1 MLSKE
6 THVDPTESLLKPR
19 TESLVAS
26 SDYEKTIRKTT
37 KGT

>member
-6 THVDPTESLLKPR
+6 THVDLTESLLKPR
-19 TESLVAS
+19 RQSLTDS
-26 SDYEKTIRKTT
+26 SDYEKTIRTTT

>member
-1 MLSKE
+1 MLRKE
-6 THVDPTESLLKPR
+6 THVDLTESLLKPR
-19 TESLVAS
+19 RQSLAGS